1 MGGMRVCIYRSARE
15 NSYLSRQLMAII
27 THILKERER
36 EREKERGEREEK
48 RESPETERLR
58 PWKLIYILMPP
69 HISLRA
75 HIRHNRF
82 SNISVICTRVIIGYA
97 HYRRLIIA
105 SSQRTYT
112 RQLCNNCKT
121 VFCIVRS
128 RRYYYRSDA
137 FMSTL
142 LRAKSLSFNSTFL

>member
-1 MGGMRVCIYRSARE
+1 MGGMRACIYRSARE
-15 NSYLSRQLMAII
+15 NSYLSRQLMAIV
-27 THILKERER
+27 THILRERER
-36 EREKERGEREEK
+36 EREREGGGEGK
-48 RESPETERLR
+48 RESPETERMR
-58 PWKLIYILMPP
+58 PLKLIYILMPP

-137 FMSTL
+137 FI
-142 LRAKSLSFNSTFL
+142 NYP